1 MVDVTR
7 YGFDSHYQ
15 QLYDMVDRYSR
26 DVLYP
31 LSERMDRDDWF
42 PEEEIRKLSKIG
54 LLGITVPEKY
64 GGAGMDSIAQCF
76 ISEAMSKW
84 NNAIS
89 ASHLASD
96 NLCVNNI
103 LRHGSDYIL
112 DKYLPGFCDGSY
124 IGALG
129 LTEPG
134 AGSDALGSMATT
146 AVRKGDHYVLNGRKM
161 FITNG
166 PVADVLL
173 IYAKTAPELG
183 AHGISAFVV
192 EKGFKGFEVGQKLD
206 KMGWRGS
213 PTGELIFNDCIV
225 PAENLLGLENKG
237 VAITMSG
244 LNIERVLI
252 CSHCLGVAERALEIT
267 LKYAK
272 TRKQFNRAI
281 GEFQLVQAM
290 LADMYTGVETIRCQ
304 TYQMMKEI
312 NDLEAGG
319 GGRGEVHL
327 RTAATA
333 LHAGR
338 TTMMVLDHGVQIH
351 GGMGFMRETEIN
363 RLYRV
368 GKLCEIGAG
377 TTQIRQLIV
386 GGELM
391 KG

>member
-1 MVDVTR
+1 MTDLSK
-7 YGFDSHYQ
+7 YGFDEDYQ
-15 QLYDMVDRYSR
+15 AVYDMTERYSR
-26 DVLYP
+26 EVLYP
-31 LSERMDRDDWF
+31 LSGKMDQDDWF
-42 PEEEIRKLSKIG
+42 PLDEYLKMGE
-54 LLGITVPEKY
+54 LGILGVTVPEKW
-64 GGAGMDSIAQCF
+64 GGAGMDEIAQSF
-76 ISEAMSKW
+76 IVQAMSRW
-84 NNAIS
+84 NSSMAANY
-89 ASHLASD
+89 LASD

-103 LRHGSDYIL
+103 LRNGNDLIR

-134 AGSDALGSMATT
+134 AGSDALGSMSTT
-146 AVRKGDHYVLNGRKM
+146 AVRKGDNFILNGRKL

-166 PVADVLL
+166 PCADVLL

-192 EKGFKGFEVGQKLD
+192 EKDFSGFSVAQKLD

-213 PTGELIFNDCIV
+213 ETGELVFDDCIV
-225 PAENLLGLENKG
+225 PAENLVGSLNKG

-244 LNIERVLI
+244 LNLERVALAA
-252 CSHCLGVAERALEIT
+252 HALGIAERALDLSIE
-267 LKYAK
+267 YAK

-281 GEFQLVQAM
+281 GEFQLIQSM
-290 LADMYTGVETIRCQ
+290 LADMYTDVETLRCQ

-312 NDLEAGG
+312 NDLNVGG
-319 GGRGEVHL
+319 GGRGEIHL
-327 RTAATA
+327 RSAANM

-338 TTMMVLDHGVQIH
+338 VAVRVLDNGVQIH
-351 GGMGFMRETEIN
+351 GGMGYMLESEIN

-368 GKLCEIGAG
+368 GKLLEIGGG
-377 TTQIRQLIV
+377 TTQVRQLII

-391 KG
+391 K